1 MGARKC
7 VKNVPN
13 ELHRFVTAKVNGT
26 KPSWTKLHSSC
37 STLCASKFES
47 HDRGNI
53 REASITEILQ
63 VQYCSVMFS
72 TVFVPWNLIKFQ
84 NFAEAQITR
93 PQFRGDGFLRRLIPI
108 SLSANQRLEIAMRLS
123 IAHSSTLSN
132 ATLFYAFSDNEVNPS
147 VKMDLVNQTA
157 IRLTLVCG
165 AGSPPLAL
173 TVQRPNAAPSSA
185 GEDFTTITF
194 RWVRNQREI
203 FSFEHQSRWELSHN
217 LTVTWLDQNSARTE
231 SSGSHRSKYATI
243 K

>member
-1 MGARKC
+1 MIAWQFELWSWQVERLCEKC
-7 VKNVPN
+7 NL
-13 ELHRFVTAKVNGT
+13 ESC
-26 KPSWTKLHSSC
+26 PS
-37 STLCASKFES
+37 AIAVVF
-47 HDRGNI
+47 
-53 REASITEILQ
+53 LQ
-63 VQYCSVMFS
+63 VQHCSVIFS
-72 TVFVPWNLIKFQ
+72 TVFAACNLIKCQ
-84 NFAEAQITR
+84 NFAEAQITQ

-132 ATLFYAFSDNEVNPS
+132 ATLFYAFSDNEINPS

-194 RWVRNQREI
+194 RWVGNQREI
-203 FSFEHQSRWELSHN
+203 FSFEHQSPWELSHN
-217 LTVTWLDQNSARTE
+217 FDDHMI
-231 SSGSHRSKYATI
+231 GSE
-243 K
+243 